1 VSGFHGQALQMM
13 RIANICAA
21 AAVLLILGM
30 SILPAVHAAEKE
42 GRVTLLEDKTSFTL
56 SNGIVTARILK
67 NNGDIRSLLYKGT
80 ELLTDK
86 SGHPGGYWSHDTTG
100 GADLVTKVTIDPA
113 DSGGERAEVS
123 IKGISGGIK
132 MGHGPG
138 AAPDGDFPADIEIRY
153 TLGRGDAGI
162 YTYCIFEH
170 LPEYD
175 AATMTEARFAVKLA
189 DFFDWLSADEDRN
202 KYYPET
208 LPDEDKYVYTAIQ
221 WENRAFGFSSTTRDI
236 GFYFINPTVEYLSGG
251 PTKPEFLV
259 HRDTTEVQAPVVLNY
274 WRSSHYGGA
283 NVTVA
288 DGEAWAKVIGPFMLY
303 VNEGPDPMTMW
314 RDARAKA
321 EEEAQ
326 KWSYAWVDANT
337 YATPEQRSTVTGR
350 LLLNDPELRR
360 FPGRILVGLAQPAYR
375 TRMPGGRETEITW
388 QTDAKHY
395 QFWVQS
401 DNPDGRFTIPK
412 VSPGEYTLYALADG
426 VLGEFARAGVAVGAG
441 KVVDLGELE
450 WMPVRYGKQVLE
462 IGIPN
467 RTATEFAG
475 GNRYFEPDIT
485 LQYAR
490 LFPDDVTFTVGESRY
505 DEDWFFAHVPH
516 NTDPQARVQPFR
528 GVSGNGRATPY
539 TIRFNLD
546 DAPQGSAVLRLAIC
560 GTGTRSID
568 VSVNG
573 EQAGTLD
580 LSFGDGVISRHQI
593 RGLWYERA
601 LKFDA
606 SMLQAGNNKMTLTVP
621 AGNITAGVIYDYL
634 RLEIDD
640 SQ

>member
-1 VSGFHGQALQMM
+1 MI
-13 RIANICAA
+13 RIANMCTA

-30 SILPAVHAAEKE
+30 SILPAFHAAEKE
-42 GRVTLLEDKTSFTL
+42 GRVTLLEDKTTFTL
-56 SNGIVTARILK
+56 SNGIVTAGILK
-67 NNGDIRSLLYKGT
+67 SNGDIRSLLYKGS

-100 GADLVTKVTIDPA
+100 GADLVTRVTIDPA
-113 DSGGERAEVS
+113 DNGGERAEVS

-153 TLGRGDAGI
+153 ALGRGDSGI

-170 LPEYD
+170 LPEYA

-189 DFFDWLSADEDRN
+189 DFFDWLSADEHRN
-202 KYYPET
+202 KYYPKT

-221 WENRAFGFSSTTRDI
+221 WENRAFGFSSTTRGI

-303 VNEGPDPMTMW
+303 VNEGRDPPAMW
-314 RDARAKA
+314 RDARARA
-321 EEEAQ
+321 DEEAQ
-326 KWSYAWVDANT
+326 KWPYAWVDAKT
-337 YATPEQRSTVTGR
+337 YAKPGQRGTVTGR
-350 LLLNDPELRR
+350 LVLNDPELRQ
-360 FPGRILVGLAQPAYR
+360 FPGRILVGLAQPTYR
-375 TRMPGGRETEITW
+375 VRMPGGRENEITW

-401 DNPDGRFTIPK
+401 DDPDGRFTIPK
-412 VSPGEYTLYALADG
+412 VSPGAYTLYALADG
-426 VLGEFARAGVAVGAG
+426 ILGEFARAGVAVGAG
-441 KVVDLGELE
+441 EVVDLGELE
-450 WMPVRYGKQVLE
+450 WMPVRRGRQVWE

-475 GNRYFEPDIT
+475 GNRYFEPDIPT
-485 LQYAR
+485 ASRSRAVRRRAR
-490 LFPDDVTFTVGESRY
+490 PSHPV
-505 DEDWFFAHVPH
+505 
-516 NTDPQARVQPFR
+516 
-528 GVSGNGRATPY
+528 
-539 TIRFNLD
+539 
-546 DAPQGSAVLRLAIC
+546 
-560 GTGTRSID
+560 
-568 VSVNG
+568 
-573 EQAGTLD
+573 
-580 LSFGDGVISRHQI
+580 
-593 RGLWYERA
+593 
-601 LKFDA
+601 
-606 SMLQAGNNKMTLTVP
+606 
-621 AGNITAGVIYDYL
+621 
-634 RLEIDD
+634 
-640 SQ
+640 

>member
-1 VSGFHGQALQMM
+1 M
-13 RIANICAA
+13 RFVNMCAAA
-21 AAVLLILGM
+21 AAVLILRM
-30 SILPAVHAAEKE
+30 SIPLDVHADAEKS
-42 GRVTLLEDKTSFTL
+42 GVKLLEDEISFSL
-56 SNGIVTARILK
+56 SNGIITARILK
-67 NNGDIRSLLYKGT
+67 SDGDIRSLVYKGT
-80 ELLTDK
+80 ELLTDR
-86 SGHPGGYWSHDTTG
+86 SGHPGGYWSHNTTG
-100 GADLVTKVTIDPA
+100 GSDLVTKVTIDPA
-113 DSGGERAEVS
+113 DNGGERAEVS

-138 AAPDGDFPADIEIRY
+138 AASDGDFPADIEIRY
-153 TLGRGDAGI
+153 ALGRGDSGI

-189 DFFDWLSADEDRN
+189 DFFDWLSADEARN

-208 LPDEDKYVYTAIQ
+208 LPNEDKYVYTAIQ
-221 WENRAFGFSSTTRDI
+221 WENRAFGYSSTTQNI
-236 GFYFINPTVEYLSGG
+236 GFYFVNPTVEYLSGG

-283 NVTVA
+283 NVTVS

-303 VNEGPDPMTMW
+303 VNEGQDPHVMW

-321 EEEAQ
+321 DEEAQ
-326 KWSYAWVDANT
+326 KWPYAWVDANT
-337 YATPEQRSTVTGR
+337 YATPEQRSTVSGR
-350 LLLNDPELRR
+350 LLLNDPEMQQ
-360 FPGRILVGLAQPAYR
+360 FPGRVLVGLAQPTYR
-375 TRMPGGRETEITW
+375 VRMPAGRETEITW

-395 QFWVQS
+395 QFWVQIDS
-401 DNPDGRFTIPK
+401 PDGHFTIPK

-426 VLGEFARAGVAVGAG
+426 VLGEFTRDNIAVGAG
-441 KVVDLGELE
+441 KVVNLGKLE
-450 WMPVRYGKQVLE
+450 WTPVRHGRQVWE

-467 RTATEFAG
+467 RTATEFSG
-475 GNRYFEPDIT
+475 GDRFFEPDIT

-490 LFPDDVTFTVGESRY
+490 LFPADVTFTIGESRH

-516 NTDPQARVQPFR
+516 NTDPEARVQPYR

-546 DAPQGSAVLRLAIC
+546 DAPQGNAVLRLAIS

-568 VSVNG
+568 LSVNG
-573 EQAGTLD
+573 EPAGIVN

-593 RGLWYERA
+593 QGLWYERE
-601 LKFDA
+601 LEFDA
-606 SMLQAGNNKMTLTVP
+606 SMLKAGNNTMTLTVP
-621 AGNITAGVIYDYL
+621 AGNLTAGVIYDCL

-640 SQ
+640 LR

>member
-1 VSGFHGQALQMM
+1 MM
-13 RIANICAA
+13 KFANTRTTM
-21 AAVLLILGM
+21 AVILLLGI
-30 SILPAVHAAEKE
+30 SLPPAVYTAEKD
-42 GRVTLLEDKTSFTL
+42 GDVTLHEDKNSFTL

-67 NNGDIRSLLYKGT
+67 SNGDIRSLLYKGT
-80 ELLTDK
+80 ELLTDR

-100 GADLVTKVTIDPA
+100 GADLVTNVTIDPT
-113 DSGGERAEVS
+113 DNEGERAEVS

-138 AAPDGDFPADIEIRY
+138 SAPDGDFPADIEIRY
-153 TLGRGDAGI
+153 ALGRGDSGI

-189 DFFDWLSADEDRN
+189 DFFDWLSADERRN
-202 KYYPET
+202 KYFPET

-221 WENRAFGFSSTTRDI
+221 WENPAFGFSSTTRGI
-236 GFYFINPTVEYLSGG
+236 GFYFVNPTGEYLSGG

-288 DGEAWAKVIGPFMLY
+288 DGEAWTKVIGPFMLY
-303 VNEGPDPMTMW
+303 VTEGPDPQAMLE
-314 RDARAKA
+314 DARAKA
-321 EEEAQ
+321 REEAQ
-326 KWSYAWVDANT
+326 KWPYAWVDANT
-337 YATPEQRSTVTGR
+337 YGTPEQRGAVTGR
-350 LLLNDPELRR
+350 LVLNDPEMQQ
-360 FPGRILVGLAQPAYR
+360 FPGRVLVGLAQPTHR
-375 TRMPGGRETEITW
+375 VRMPGGREAEITW

-401 DNPDGRFTIPK
+401 DSSDGRFTIPK
-412 VSPGEYTLYALADG
+412 VNPGEYTLYALADG
-426 VLGEFARAGVAVGAG
+426 VLGEFKRAGVAVDAG
-441 KVVDLGELE
+441 KAVDLGDLQ
-450 WMPVRYGKQVLE
+450 WTPVRHGKQVWE

-475 GNRYFEPDIT
+475 GNRFFEPDIT
-485 LQYAR
+485 LQYPK
-490 LFPDDVTFTVGESRY
+490 LFPDDVTFTVGKSRQ
-505 DEDWFFAHVPH
+505 DKDWFFVHVPH
-516 NTDPQARVQPFR
+516 NTDPDARVQPYR
-528 GVSGNGRATPY
+528 GVSGKGRATPY

-546 DAPQGSAVLRLAIC
+546 DTPNGNAVLRLAIC
-560 GTGTRSID
+560 GTETRSID

-573 EQAGTLD
+573 EQAGTVNLN
-580 LSFGDGVISRHQI
+580 FGDGAISRHQI
-593 RGLWYERA
+593 QGLWYELA
-601 LKFDA
+601 FKFDA
-606 SMLQAGNNKMTLTVP
+606 SMLKTGSNTMTLTVP
-621 AGNITAGVIYDYL
+621 AGNPSAGVIYDYL
-634 RLEIDD
+634 RLEMED